1 MSGLMVIGMTMD
13 WRWSK
18 ELGFGSVVMYGVD
31 GGICSGPCKMKWY
44 VLFDYLNPQVP
55 LTKKKL
61 QCLNGHW
68 ELDGLKTEER
78 SLDMLQPASKG
89 IHIQALKLR
98 YLTFGLTVTKP
109 GGLRIEVSNVLF
121 KCTIFVGSNDQLMD
135 VIFVFMNERKWL

>member
-1 MSGLMVIGMTMD
+1 MD

-18 ELGFGSVVMYGVD
+18 VTSMELGFGSVVMCGVD

-98 YLTFGLTVTKP
+98 YLTFGLLFNQFTLEAWTVTKP
-109 GGLRIEVSNVLF
+109 GGLRIGVSNVL
-121 KCTIFVGSNDQLMD
+121 
-135 VIFVFMNERKWL
+135 